1 MTLLN
6 CIHTTLNQHRRSA
19 LAATWRITY
28 AFGHGAGAARREIV
42 IVAPP
47 KLADV
52 VLARIHNGILLLH
65 PAAVRIHAPVPQAQL
80 QPLLNVLR
88 GLHALPISVGDE
100 AFEGLDRGPVD
111 VPLIALSPGPVGGIT
126 GVAVGLDIGGT
137 GMKCVALRD
146 GQAVDK
152 AHAPT
157 WPDGESGIESLVS
170 RARALVQETAAGE
183 PIGALGVGFASPM
196 SVDGTVVSLSTVM
209 RQRLGGLDA
218 ARDFPLRVA
227 AGLTSG
233 PVAFFNDLANLGR
246 HLSGRGRRRLLR
258 LQVGTSFGGCWIDA
272 DGTVNGAELGR
283 LIVDG
288 GAGARPHTYLPI
300 AGAMK
305 SYLSGYGVTLTL
317 KDLIGEDLTAW
328 DAGYRWAELV
338 SAGDPRGRELAAWV
352 AELLVGVIAE
362 ARAFLPGLLEVEVGG
377 SMLRG
382 GTGRLVR
389 TEVRAR
395 LDRLQSPPSFA
406 ISLDPGY
413 DGAIAAAW
421 APLIDA
427 PLRGMRRLA
436 GG

>member
-1 MTLLN
+1 M
-6 CIHTTLNQHRRSA
+6 
-19 LAATWRITY
+19 TY
-28 AFGHGAGAARREIV
+28 AFGHGAGAARREVV

-47 KLADV
+47 KRADA
-52 VLARIHNGILLLH
+52 VLQRIHNGILLLH
-65 PAAVRIHAPVPQAQL
+65 PAAVRIHAPIPEKRL

-88 GLHALPISVGDE
+88 SLHALPIAMNDE
-100 AFEGLDRGPVD
+100 PFQGLARGPVD
-111 VPLIALSPGPVGGIT
+111 VPLVAVAPGPPARLE
-126 GVAVGLDIGGT
+126 GVAIGLDIGGT
-137 GMKCVALRD
+137 GMKCVALKD
-146 GQAVDK
+146 GQPVNK

-157 WPDGESGIESLVS
+157 WPEGEPGADSLVG
-170 RARALVQETAAGE
+170 RARALMEEVAEGQ
-183 PIGALGVGFASPM
+183 PIGAMGVGFASPM

-209 RQRLGGLDA
+209 RQRLGSLDA
-218 ARDFPLRVA
+218 AREFPLRVSE
-227 AGLTSG
+227 GLTGG

-258 LQVGTSFGGCWIDA
+258 LQIGTSFGGCWIDA
-272 DGTVNGAELGR
+272 DGTVNAAELGR
-283 LIVDG
+283 LIVDT
-288 GAGARPHTYLPI
+288 AEHARAHTYLPI

-317 KDLIGEDLTAW
+317 KELLGEDLTAW
-328 DAGYRWAELV
+328 EAGYRWAELV
-338 SAGDPRGRELAAWV
+338 NSGDPRGRVVAEWV
-352 AELLVGVIAE
+352 AELLVGVMHE

-389 TEVRAR
+389 SAVNAR
-395 LDRLQSPPSFA
+395 LRQLTSPPSFS

-427 PLRGMRRLA
+427 PLRGMQRLT